1 MRPRPNGSSSPR
13 PAPGR
18 ISRKRSKAARAW
30 SSSPPR
36 RSDLTTAVRPP
47 PDGARCIH
55 WRSVG
60 GTMLLWA
67 GIRRAVTR
75 FNIVCGYASAVVIV
89 LAALLLCYEVSAR
102 YFFSKPT
109 TWVLEASVFM
119 LVAATFMGAAY
130 TQLLR
135 GHVAITV
142 LDGLLPARVN
152 AWRGLVND
160 IIAFAFCCVV
170 AAMAWVHWRTAW
182 SEGWTAPTLWAPKM
196 WIPHLFIAIGMTA
209 LCVQQLIQIVDERI
223 GALRSGA

>member
-1 MRPRPNGSSSPR
+1 
-13 PAPGR
+13 
-18 ISRKRSKAARAW
+18 
-30 SSSPPR
+30 
-36 RSDLTTAVRPP
+36 
-47 PDGARCIH
+47 
-55 WRSVG
+55 
-60 GTMLLWA
+60 
-67 GIRRAVTR
+67 
-75 FNIVCGYASAVVIV
+75 
-89 LAALLLCYEVSAR
+89 
-102 YFFSKPT
+102 
-109 TWVLEASVFM
+109 
-119 LVAATFMGAAY
+119 MGAAY